1 MASAFRP
8 RQCQLTKDDGQS
20 YGFFLRIEQDTAGH
34 LVRVVE
40 PGSPAEQAGL
50 RDGDRVL
57 RVNGTFVDQDGHTRT
72 VELIRSSGNTV
83 TFLVLDGPSYEEAV
97 RQGVALQELGPSQ
110 EPPCPVANGV
120 AGAGG
125 RRPRFC
131 YLVKDGD
138 SFGFS
143 LKTVQ
148 GQKGVFMVDL
158 TPQGV
163 ASRAGVRPNDRLIE
177 VNGENVEND
186 NHSQVV
192 DKVRRAGSRVMFL
205 LADKEADEQHGEQRR
220 RPRRET
226 ASLGLLPHK
235 PRLVDISKGSGGYGF
250 YLRVQPGL
258 GGQIIK
264 DVDSGS
270 PAEKAGLRNNDR
282 LVAVNGES
290 VEGLN
295 HDSVVEKIK
304 EGGDHTSLLVVD
316 QETDSMYKLAQVSPF
331 LYYRS
336 VHDLPNGAAPGGQ
349 PDPTPAEEEVPGPQ
363 ARLCRLV
370 KGPGGYGFRLNSII
384 GQPGCFIKEV
394 QRGSPAQLAGL
405 RDEDVLFEVNGVDV
419 QGEPYEQVVTRIQ
432 ASGGGVTLLVGEK
445 AAGGAPSRAGVPP
458 ADVPS
463 CEPPDAPGPG
473 TASPYLARARAAS
486 TASHASSDSEDTEL

>member
-1 MASAFRP
+1 MASVFRP
-8 RQCQLTKDDGQS
+8 RRCQLTKDDGQS
-20 YGFFLRIEQDTAGH
+20 YGFYLRIEQDTVGH

-40 PGSPAEQAGL
+40 PGSPAERAGL
-50 RDGDRVL
+50 QDGDRVL
-57 RVNGTFVDQDGHTRT
+57 RVNGTFVDQDGHTKT
-72 VELIRSSGNTV
+72 VELIRSCGNTV

-97 RQGVALQELGPSQ
+97 RQGVALQELGPNR

-120 AGAGG
+120 AGAGA

-163 ASRAGVRPNDRLIE
+163 ASRAGVQPNDRLIE

-205 LADKEADEQHGEQRR
+205 LVDNEAEEQHGEQQQR
-220 RPRRET
+220 RPRREA

-258 GGQIIK
+258 GGQIIE

-304 EGGDHTSLLVVD
+304 EGGDHISLLVVD

-331 LYYRS
+331 LYYWS
-336 VHDLPNGAAPGGQ
+336 IQDLPNGAAPGGQ
-349 PDPTPAEEEVPGPQ
+349 PEPAPAEEEVPVPQ
-363 ARLCRLV
+363 PRLCRLV

-384 GQPGCFIKEV
+384 GQPGCFIKE
-394 QRGSPAQLAGL
+394 A
-405 RDEDVLFEVNGVDV
+405 
-419 QGEPYEQVVTRIQ
+419 
-432 ASGGGVTLLVGEK
+432 
-445 AAGGAPSRAGVPP
+445 
-458 ADVPS
+458 
-463 CEPPDAPGPG
+463 
-473 TASPYLARARAAS
+473 ARAAS
-486 TASHASSDSEDTEL
+486 CTSSDSEDTEL